1 MTASDIRDWDEA
13 QLQVGEVEE
22 EDIEVPLEPGK
33 GRIGYDDDGKPIAI
47 NGAMHPEALS
57 RAKSDFKRRIL
68 ELIRKFEI
76 QTGGIGLLQ
85 IVNAPTPKTN
95 VINSYVY
102 GTGEAGFA
110 DTLLM
115 VSELM
120 DKAKAN
126 DNAEAI
132 LSLDEIH
139 AAHTGALQSDIANR
153 MLAFLDLFA
162 DPDAP
167 EDQASLLQD
176 RINSLALSPLSKE
189 AKQEV
194 RAVAHTSVMVACEA
208 VVLAWEARAPEFWQE
223 TPDDEVVDLVTKIP
237 GSAEG
242 VRIWPSLSMCPQP
255 REQTQMNIPMDH
267 MNRRVWVPFRHCQ
280 QVVDPATHLY
290 LQDIQTSDLARVEME
305 VKVLG
310 RTTGTS
316 TTWNTKTIFSGDM
329 IPLEAAVL
337 DSYANDDDSDDE
349 VKAGT
354 APTNDET
361 GSGGLSSV
369 TSTPSDMADDE
380 EADAPGVP
388 APTEDMN
395 GEQTASVSG
404 QVAVAAA
411 SSDPVSG
418 PMGSYTY
425 ATGLDL
431 DLD

>member
-1 MTASDIRDWDEA
+1 MRDWDEA

-33 GRIGYDDDGKPIAI
+33 GRLGYDDDGKPIAI
-47 NGAMHPEALS
+47 NGALHPEALS
-57 RAKSDFKRRIL
+57 RAKSDFKRGIL
-68 ELIRKFEI
+68 ERIRKFEI
-76 QTGGIGLLQ
+76 QTGGIALLQ

-102 GTGEAGFA
+102 ATGEAGFA

-126 DNAEAI
+126 DSAEAI

-167 EDQASLLQD
+167 EDQASLLQN

-194 RAVAHTSVMVACEA
+194 RAVAEKSVMVACEA
-208 VVLAWEARAPEFWQE
+208 VVLAWEARAPELWQD
-223 TPDDEVVDLVTKIP
+223 DDEVVDLVTKIP
-237 GSAEG
+237 VAAEG

-255 REQTQMNIPMDH
+255 REQTQMNIPIDH
-267 MNRRVWVPFRHCQ
+267 INKKVWVPFHHCQ
-280 QVVDPATHLY
+280 QVVDPAKHLY
-290 LQDIQTSDLARVEME
+290 LQDIETSDLARVEME

-316 TTWNTKTIFSGDM
+316 TTWNTKTIFSGEM
-329 IPLEAAVL
+329 ISLETAVL
-337 DSYANDDDSDDE
+337 DSYADDDDSDDE

-354 APTNDET
+354 APTNEETET
-361 GSGGLSSV
+361 GGQSSV
-369 TSTPSDMADDE
+369 TSPPNDMADDE

-388 APTEDMN
+388 AATEDMN
-395 GEQTASVSG
+395 REQTASVSG
-404 QVAVAAA
+404 HVAVAAD
-411 SSDPVSG
+411 SSGPISG
-418 PMGSYTY
+418 PMGSYTC
-425 ATGLDL
+425 ATDLDL